1 MVATPEK
8 RTLQIP
14 LRLLLVED
22 SENDAML
29 LLRELRR
36 AGYEVDHERVY
47 TAEEMEKALRS
58 SWSVIIS
65 DYMMP
70 RFSAMEALEMANAS
84 GSDAPF
90 IVVSGRIGEDVAVEA
105 MRGGAYDYVMKGNL
119 SRLPQTVGRG
129 LEKAEERRQRRK
141 IEEELRRRDAIL
153 EAVRFAADQFLGEA
167 AGWEESIKTVLRRL
181 GEATEASR
189 VYVFENYTGEDGE
202 LWATQR
208 YEWVMPGISAQIDNP
223 VLKGMP
229 YEAAGFG
236 RWIRMLGRG
245 DLVHGHVRDLPESEQ
260 PELRAEEILSI
271 ALVPIF
277 VEGRWWGIIGFD
289 ECVEERV
296 WSAAE
301 VGALGAAAGTLGAAI
316 RRRQTEERLRG
327 SEERYRAVIEQATD
341 GIYLLDADT
350 RRFVETNPSFR
361 RMFGYTAGEIGEMEI
376 YDLVAH
382 PREDVD
388 ATIAGTLR
396 SKRRIVG
403 ERKYRRKDGILLD
416 VEVGVS
422 VISLDGRE
430 VICTI
435 VRDVTER
442 KKNEEALRASEAE
455 LRALFE
461 AMTDLIFVID
471 GEGRHLKVALTN
483 PSLLYRPPAEL
494 TGKTLHDIF
503 PTGQAEEFL
512 GHVRHVLRTRHSV
525 HFEYRLTIDRVEK
538 WFEATVSP
546 MLEDSVVWIARDIT
560 ERKRAEEALAQ
571 SEGRLRQIIET
582 EPECVKVLGANGS
595 LLEMNPAGLAMI
607 EADSL
612 EQVRGRSVYRYIA
625 PGHREAFVAL
635 TEKVLRGG
643 SGTLEFELVGLKG
656 TRRWLETHA
665 VPLRDSGGGDSGLL
679 AITRDVTKRKEAEKG
694 LRDAEF
700 KYRTLVEKIPATIYI
715 QMPQSNGAD
724 AYAVAYMSPQVEKL
738 LGHSAQRF
746 MENPGF
752 WNSVAHPEDLARM
765 LAETERTDRTGEP
778 FALEYRMLHKDG
790 GYRWIRDEAV
800 LVSDELGVPM
810 YWQGVFSDVTERKR
824 AEAAMKEGER
834 LYRTVIEQA
843 TENIFLIDVETRRIV
858 ESNRAFREALGYS
871 EEELHRMTLY
881 DIVAADRDS
890 VDRNL
895 RRTLE
900 EGRVSVGERRYRRK
914 DGTLL
919 DVEAGGS
926 IILRDGRQTLVAVA
940 HDITEWARAQYMLE
954 ERVAT
959 LSGIAGEFTLD
970 HPTKN
975 LMDDLARSVVNAS
988 TAVACGIVLI
998 GEGGGTVDLFGS
1010 YGFPEG
1016 YTASLSEAYRA
1027 GANSPSL
1034 EAFRSRRPVLMPDLR
1049 AHILADPLYAPVHR
1063 FVREVPWDV
1072 VYSLPLVSRGR
1083 ALGAI
1088 FFCFLPDAEPGE
1100 DEKVFLRAVA
1110 DQAAVAVENARL
1122 FSEARGKAAL
1132 EERQRLARELHDSV
1146 SQALYGIAL
1155 GVETAR
1161 ELLPDDPERAAEPL
1175 DYATTLAQA
1184 GMTEMR
1190 ALIFELRPESLEKE
1204 GLVAALEKQ
1213 AAAVQAR
1220 HGIRVEAE
1228 LDREPEA
1235 SLEVKEALYRV
1246 AQEALHNTVKHA
1258 RAANVKLKL
1267 EELPEGFT
1275 LGIFDDGVG
1284 FDARSDF
1291 PGHLGLKSMR
1301 ERATRLGGT
1310 LEVTSEPGHGVR
1322 ILAQVPR

>member
-1 MVATPEK
+1 MVATPER
-8 RTLQIP
+8 RTLKKP
-14 LRLLLVED
+14 LRVLLVED
-22 SENDAML
+22 SQNDALL
-29 LLRELRR
+29 LLRELRG

-47 TAEEMEKALRS
+47 TPEGMNEALRS
-58 SWSVIIS
+58 SWAVIIS
-65 DYMMP
+65 DYKMP

-105 MRGGAYDYVMKGNL
+105 IRGGAYDYVMKGDL
-119 SRLPQTVGRG
+119 SRVPQTVERG

-141 IEEELRRRDAIL
+141 IEQELERRDAIL

-167 AGWEESIKTVLRRL
+167 AGWEESVKAVLRRL

-189 VYVFENYTGEDGE
+189 VYVCENFTGEDGE
-202 LWATQR
+202 LWANLR
-208 YEWVMPGISAQIDNP
+208 YEWVARGITAQIDYP
-223 VLKGMP
+223 GLEGVP
-229 YEAAGFG
+229 YKAAGFG

-260 PELRAEEILSI
+260 PELRFEDILSI
-271 ALVPIF
+271 VLVPIF
-277 VEGRWWGIIGFD
+277 VEGRWWGYIGFD
-289 ECVEERV
+289 ECVEERE

-341 GIYLLDADT
+341 GIYLLAANS
-350 RRFVETNPSFR
+350 RRLVETNPSFQ
-361 RMFGYTAGEIGEMEI
+361 RMLGYTAEEIRDLCV
-376 YDLVAH
+376 YDFVAH

-388 ATIAGTLR
+388 ATIARTLR
-396 SKRRIVG
+396 ARRRIVG
-403 ERKYRRKDGILLD
+403 ERKYRRKDGALLD

-422 VISLDGRE
+422 VISLDGRD

-435 VRDVTER
+435 VRDVSER
-442 KKNEEALRASEAE
+442 KEAE
-455 LRALFE
+455 RRLQKAESRYRTLVERIPATIYIQMPRTAGADSYTVAYMSPQVEKILGHPPRKFE
-461 AMTDLIFVID
+461 EDPAFWNNLVHPEDLGRMLDETVRTDDTGEPFVMEYRMLHED
-471 GEGRHLKVALTN
+471 GEYRWIRDEAVLVSDERGN
-483 PSLLYRPPAEL
+483 PSYWQ
-494 TGKTLHDIF
+494 GVFSD
-503 PTGQAEEFL
+503 
-512 GHVRHVLRTRHSV
+512 V
-525 HFEYRLTIDRVEK
+525 
-538 WFEATVSP
+538 
-546 MLEDSVVWIARDIT
+546 T
-560 ERKRAEEALAQ
+560 ERKRAEEAMTR

-643 SGTLEFELVGLKG
+643 SGTLEFELIGLKG
-656 TRRWLETHA
+656 TRRWLDTHA
-665 VPLRDSGGGDSGLL
+665 VPLRDSEGRATGLL
-679 AITRDVTKRKEAEKG
+679 AITRD
-694 LRDAEF
+694 
-700 KYRTLVEKIPATIYI
+700 I
-715 QMPQSNGAD
+715 
-724 AYAVAYMSPQVEKL
+724 
-738 LGHSAQRF
+738 
-746 MENPGF
+746 
-752 WNSVAHPEDLARM
+752 
-765 LAETERTDRTGEP
+765 
-778 FALEYRMLHKDG
+778 
-790 GYRWIRDEAV
+790 
-800 LVSDELGVPM
+800 
-810 YWQGVFSDVTERKR
+810 TERKR
-824 AEAAMKEGER
+824 AEAALKESER

-843 TENIFLIDVETRRIV
+843 TENIFLIDVETTRIV

-890 VDRNL
+890 IDSNL

-900 EGRVSVGERRYRRK
+900 EGRASVGERKYRRK

-926 IILRDGRQTLVAVA
+926 VILRDGRQTLVAVA
-940 HDITEWARAQYMLE
+940 HDITERARAQHLLE

-959 LSGIAGEFTLD
+959 LSGIAGGLTLD
-970 HPTKN
+970 RPTET
-975 LMDDLARSVVNAS
+975 LVGDLARSAVGTS

-998 GEGGGTVDLFGS
+998 GEGDGAVDLFGA

-1016 YTASLSEAYRA
+1016 YTEGLREAYRT
-1027 GANSPSL
+1027 GVDSPSL
-1034 EAFRSRRPVLMPDLR
+1034 QAFRSRRPVLVRDLR
-1049 AHILADPLYAPVHR
+1049 SFILADPLYAPVHH
-1063 FVREVPWDV
+1063 FVREAPWDV
-1072 VYSLPLVSRGR
+1072 VYSLPLISRGR

-1088 FFCFLPDAEPGE
+1088 FFCFLPNQDPSE

-1122 FSEARGKAAL
+1122 FSEVRGKAAL

-1175 DYATTLAQA
+1175 AYATTLAEA

-1228 LDREPEA
+1228 LGKEPEV

-1258 RAANVKLKL
+1258 RSANVILKL
-1267 EELPEGFT
+1267 EELPEGYT
-1275 LGIFDDGVG
+1275 LGISDDGVG
-1284 FDARSDF
+1284 FDARNDF

-1310 LEVTSEPGHGVR
+1310 LEVASEPGHGVSIIAR
-1322 ILAQVPR
+1322 VPR

>member
-1 MVATPEK
+1 MVVTPER
-8 RTLQIP
+8 RTLKKP
-14 LRLLLVED
+14 LRVLLVED
-22 SENDAML
+22 SENDALL

-47 TAEEMEKALRS
+47 TQEGMREALRS

-65 DYMMP
+65 DYKMP
-70 RFSAMEALEMANAS
+70 RFSAMDALEMANAS

-90 IVVSGRIGEDVAVEA
+90 IVVSGRIGEAVAVEA

-119 SRLPQTVGRG
+119 SRLPQTVERG

-141 IEEELRRRDAIL
+141 IEQELRRRDAIL
-153 EAVRFAADQFLGEA
+153 EAVRFAADQFLGEV
-167 AGWEESIKTVLRRL
+167 AGWEESIKAVLRRL

-189 VYVFENYTGEDGE
+189 VYVCENFTGEDGE
-202 LWATQR
+202 LWATLR
-208 YEWVMPGISAQIDNP
+208 YEWVARGITAQIDYP
-223 VLKGMP
+223 GLEGVP
-229 YEAAGFG
+229 YKAAGFG
-236 RWIRMLGRG
+236 RWIHTLGRG

-260 PELRAEEILSI
+260 PELQFEDILSI
-271 ALVPIF
+271 VLVPIF
-277 VEGRWWGIIGFD
+277 VEGRWWGYIGFD
-289 ECVEERV
+289 ECVEERE

-301 VGALGAAAGTLGAAI
+301 VGALGAAAGTLGAAL

-341 GIYLLDADT
+341 GIYLLDANS
-350 RRFVETNPSFR
+350 RRLVETNPSFQ
-361 RMFGYTAGEIGEMEI
+361 RMLGYTEEEIRDLCV
-376 YDLVAH
+376 YDFVAH
-382 PREDVD
+382 SRENVD
-388 ATIAGTLR
+388 STIERTLESR
-396 SKRRIVG
+396 RRIVG
-403 ERKYRRKDGILLD
+403 ERKYRRKDGTLLD

-422 VISLDGRE
+422 VISLDGRD

-442 KKNEEALRASEAE
+442 K
-455 LRALFE
+455 
-461 AMTDLIFVID
+461 
-471 GEGRHLKVALTN
+471 
-483 PSLLYRPPAEL
+483 
-494 TGKTLHDIF
+494 
-503 PTGQAEEFL
+503 
-512 GHVRHVLRTRHSV
+512 
-525 HFEYRLTIDRVEK
+525 
-538 WFEATVSP
+538 
-546 MLEDSVVWIARDIT
+546 
-560 ERKRAEEALAQ
+560 RAEQALGR

-643 SGTLEFELVGLKG
+643 SGTLEFELIGLKG
-656 TRRWLETHA
+656 TRRWLDTHA
-665 VPLRDSGGGDSGLL
+665 VPLRDPEGRATGLL
-679 AITRDVTKRKEAEKG
+679 AITRD
-694 LRDAEF
+694 
-700 KYRTLVEKIPATIYI
+700 I
-715 QMPQSNGAD
+715 
-724 AYAVAYMSPQVEKL
+724 
-738 LGHSAQRF
+738 
-746 MENPGF
+746 
-752 WNSVAHPEDLARM
+752 
-765 LAETERTDRTGEP
+765 
-778 FALEYRMLHKDG
+778 
-790 GYRWIRDEAV
+790 
-800 LVSDELGVPM
+800 
-810 YWQGVFSDVTERKR
+810 TERKS
-824 AEAAMKEGER
+824 AEAALKESER

-871 EEELHRMTLY
+871 EEDLNRMTLY
-881 DIVAADRDS
+881 DVVAADRKS

-900 EGRVSVGERRYRRK
+900 KGRAAVGERKYRRK

-919 DVEAGGS
+919 DVEASGS
-926 IILRDGRQTLVAVA
+926 IIVRDGRQTLVAVA
-940 HDITEWARAQYMLE
+940 HDITERARAQHLLE

-959 LSGIAGEFTLD
+959 LSGIAAEQTLD
-970 HPTKN
+970 RPTET
-975 LMDDLARSVVNAS
+975 LVGDLAMSAVGTS

-998 GEGGGTVDLFGS
+998 GEGDGTVDLFGA

-1016 YTASLSEAYRA
+1016 YTEGLREAYRT
-1027 GANSPSL
+1027 GVDSPSL
-1034 EAFRSRRPVLMPDLR
+1034 QAFRSRRPVLVRDLR
-1049 AHILADPLYAPVHR
+1049 SFILADPLYAPVHR
-1063 FVREVPWDV
+1063 FVREAPWDV
-1072 VYSLPLVSRGR
+1072 VYSLPLISRGR

-1088 FFCFLPDAEPGE
+1088 FFCFLPRGEPGE

-1110 DQAAVAVENARL
+1110 DQAAIAVENARL
-1122 FSEARGKAAL
+1122 FSEVRGKAAL

-1175 DYATTLAQA
+1175 AYATTLAEA

-1213 AAAVQAR
+1213 AAAIQAR
-1220 HGIRVEAE
+1220 HGIRVDAE
-1228 LDREPEA
+1228 LDKEPEA

-1267 EELPEGFT
+1267 EELPEEFT
-1275 LGIFDDGVG
+1275 LGISDDGVG
-1284 FDARSDF
+1284 FDARNDF

-1310 LEVTSEPGHGVR
+1310 LEVASEPGHGVR
-1322 ILAQVPR
+1322 ILARVPR

>member
-1 MVATPEK
+1 VVTTPEK
-8 RTLQIP
+8 KTLHKP

-36 AGYEVDHERVY
+36 AGYEVDHEQVY
-47 TAEEMEKALRS
+47 TAEEMEEALRAQ
-58 SWSVIIS
+58 WDVIVS
-65 DYMMP
+65 DYWMP
-70 RFSAMEALEMANAS
+70 RFSAMEALGMATAS

-105 MRGGAYDYVMKGNL
+105 MRGGAYDYVMKGDL
-119 SRLPQTVGRG
+119 SRLPQTVERG
-129 LEKAEERRQRRK
+129 LEKAGEQRQRRK
-141 IEEELRRRDAIL
+141 VEEELERRDAIL
-153 EAVRFAADQFLGEA
+153 DAVRFAADQFLGEA
-167 AGWEESIKTVLRRL
+167 AGWEESIKAVLRRL
-181 GEATEASR
+181 GEATQASR
-189 VYVFENYTGEDGE
+189 VYVFENHADGDGD
-202 LWATQR
+202 LRATMG
-208 YEWVMPGISAQIDNP
+208 YEWSAPGISIQIDNP
-223 VLKGMP
+223 VLQGLS
-229 YEAAGFG
+229 YEVAGFG
-236 RWIRMLGRG
+236 RWIEMLGRG
-245 DLVHGHVRDLPESEQ
+245 DPVHGHVRELPEIEQ
-260 PELRAEEILSI
+260 TELRAEEILSI
-271 ALVPIF
+271 AVVPIF
-277 VEGRWWGIIGFD
+277 VEGRWWGFIGFD
-289 ECVEERV
+289 ECVEERE

-316 RRRQTEERLRG
+316 RRRRTEEQLRG

-341 GIYLLDADT
+341 GIYLLDVET

-361 RMFGYTAGEIGEMEI
+361 TMFGYGSEEIRDMEI

-388 ATIAGTLR
+388 ATIERTLR
-396 SKRRIVG
+396 SGRRIVG
-403 ERKYRRKDGILLD
+403 ERKYRRKDGHLLD

-422 VISLDGRE
+422 VISLEGRD

-442 KKNEEALRASEAE
+442 KRNEEALRASEAE

-471 GEGRHLKVALTN
+471 GKGRHLKVALTN
-483 PSLLYRPPAEL
+483 PSLLYRPLPEI
-494 TGKTLHDIF
+494 TGRTLHDIF
-503 PTGQAEEFL
+503 PTGQADEFL
-512 GHVRHVLRTRHSV
+512 GHVRHVLRMRQSV
-525 HFEYRLTIDRVEK
+525 HFEYGLTIDRVEK

-546 MLEDSVVWIARDIT
+546 MLEDSVVWVARDIT
-560 ERKRAEEALAQ
+560 ERKSSEQALAR

-582 EPECVKVLGANGS
+582 EPECVKVLGANGA

-612 EQVRGRSVYRYIA
+612 EQVRGRSVYRHIA
-625 PGHREAFVAL
+625 PAHREAFVAL

-665 VPLRDSGGGDSGLL
+665 VPLRDAGDGGSGLL
-679 AITRDVTKRKEAEKG
+679 AITRDVT
-694 LRDAEF
+694 
-700 KYRTLVEKIPATIYI
+700 
-715 QMPQSNGAD
+715 
-724 AYAVAYMSPQVEKL
+724 
-738 LGHSAQRF
+738 
-746 MENPGF
+746 
-752 WNSVAHPEDLARM
+752 
-765 LAETERTDRTGEP
+765 
-778 FALEYRMLHKDG
+778 
-790 GYRWIRDEAV
+790 
-800 LVSDELGVPM
+800 
-810 YWQGVFSDVTERKR
+810 ERKLNEV
-824 AEAAMKEGER
+824 ALKQSEK

-881 DIVAADRDS
+881 DVVAADRGS
-890 VDRNL
+890 VDANI
-895 RRTLE
+895 RRIMQE
-900 EGRVSVGERRYRRK
+900 ISPSVGERKYVRK
-914 DGTLL
+914 DGSLL
-919 DVEAGGS
+919 HVEVSAGV
-926 IILRDGRQTLVAVA
+926 IVRDGRQTLVGVA
-940 HDITEWARAQYMLE
+940 HDITERVRAQQLLE

-959 LSGIAGEFTLD
+959 LSGIAGELTMERQMESVL
-970 HPTKN
+970 
-975 LMDDLARSVVNAS
+975 DDLARSVVNTS
-988 TAVACGIVLI
+988 TAVACGVVLI
-998 GEGGGTVDLFGS
+998 GEQEGAVNLFGS
-1010 YGFPEG
+1010 YGLPEG

-1027 GANSPSL
+1027 GVTSPSL
-1034 EAFRSRRPVLMPDLR
+1034 EAFRTRRPVLVRDLR
-1049 AHILADPLYAPVHR
+1049 SLILADPLYTSVHHY
-1063 FVREVPWDV
+1063 VREAPWDV
-1072 VYSLPLVSRGR
+1072 TYSLPLITRGR

-1175 DYATTLAQA
+1175 DYATTLAEA

-1228 LDREPEA
+1228 LDREPGV

-1258 RAANVKLKL
+1258 RATNVKLKL
-1267 EELPEGFT
+1267 EESPEGLT
-1275 LGIFDDGVG
+1275 LGISDDGVG
-1284 FDARSDF
+1284 FDSRKEF

-1301 ERATRLGGT
+1301 ERATRLGGA
-1310 LEVTSEPGHGVR
+1310 LEVASEPGQGVR
-1322 ILAQVPR
+1322 IIARVPR

>member
-1 MVATPEK
+1 VVATPEK
-8 RTLQIP
+8 RTLRKP
-14 LRLLLVED
+14 LRVLLVED
-22 SENDAML
+22 SENDAVL
-29 LLRELRR
+29 LLRTLRR

-47 TAEEMEKALRS
+47 TAQEMKEALRT
-58 SWSVIIS
+58 SWEIIIS
-65 DYMMP
+65 DYRMP
-70 RFSAMEALEMANAS
+70 RFSAMDALEMANAA

-105 MRGGAYDYVMKGNL
+105 MRSGAYDYVMKSNL
-119 SRLPQTVGRG
+119 SRLPQTVERG
-129 LEKAEERRQRRK
+129 LEKAEERRKRRK
-141 IEEELRRRDAIL
+141 IEEELERRDAIL
-153 EAVRFAADQFLGEA
+153 EAVRFAADHFLGEA
-167 AGWEESIKTVLRRL
+167 AGWEESVKAVLRRL

-189 VYVFENYTGEDGE
+189 VYVCENYTGEDGE
-202 LWATQR
+202 LWATLR
-208 YEWVMPGISAQIDNP
+208 YEWVARGITAQIDYP
-223 VLKGMP
+223 GLKVVP
-229 YEAAGFG
+229 YKATGFG
-236 RWIRMLGRG
+236 RWIRTLGRG
-245 DLVHGHVRDLPESEQ
+245 DLIHSHVRDLPESEQ
-260 PELRAEEILSI
+260 PELQFEDILSI
-271 ALVPIF
+271 VLVPIF
-277 VEGRWWGIIGFD
+277 VEGRWWGYIGFD
-289 ECVEERV
+289 ECVEERE

-316 RRRQTEERLRG
+316 RRRSTEEQLRG

-341 GIYLLDADT
+341 GIYLLDVET

-361 RMFGYTAGEIGEMEI
+361 TMFGYAPEEIENMEI

-388 ATIAGTLR
+388 ATIGRTLR
-396 SKRRIVG
+396 SGRRIVG
-403 ERKYRRKDGILLD
+403 ERKYRRKDGALLD

-422 VISLDGRE
+422 VISVEGRD

-442 KKNEEALRASEAE
+442 RRNEE
-455 LRALFE
+455 
-461 AMTDLIFVID
+461 
-471 GEGRHLKVALTN
+471 
-483 PSLLYRPPAEL
+483 LL
-494 TGKTLHDIF
+494 
-503 PTGQAEEFL
+503 
-512 GHVRHVLRTRHSV
+512 
-525 HFEYRLTIDRVEK
+525 
-538 WFEATVSP
+538 
-546 MLEDSVVWIARDIT
+546 AR
-560 ERKRAEEALAQ
+560 

-582 EPECVKVLGANGS
+582 EPECVKVLGANGE

-625 PGHREAFVAL
+625 PGHREAFIAL

-665 VPLRDSGGGDSGLL
+665 VPLRDAGDGGSGLL
-679 AITRDVTKRKEAEKG
+679 AITRDVT
-694 LRDAEF
+694 
-700 KYRTLVEKIPATIYI
+700 
-715 QMPQSNGAD
+715 
-724 AYAVAYMSPQVEKL
+724 
-738 LGHSAQRF
+738 
-746 MENPGF
+746 
-752 WNSVAHPEDLARM
+752 
-765 LAETERTDRTGEP
+765 
-778 FALEYRMLHKDG
+778 
-790 GYRWIRDEAV
+790 
-800 LVSDELGVPM
+800 
-810 YWQGVFSDVTERKR
+810 ERKR
-824 AEAAMKEGER
+824 NEEALRQSEK

-843 TENIFLIDVETRRIV
+843 TENIFLVDVETRRIV

-871 EEELHRMTLY
+871 EEELHAMTLY
-881 DIVAADRDS
+881 DVVAADPES
-890 VDRNL
+890 VDANI
-895 RRTLE
+895 RRILE
-900 EGRVSVGERRYRRK
+900 QIDPSVGERRYVRK
-914 DGTLL
+914 DGSLL
-919 DVEAGGS
+919 HVEVSAGV
-926 IILRDGRQTLVAVA
+926 IVRDGRVTLVGVA
-940 HDITEWARAQYMLE
+940 HDITERARAQSMLE

-959 LSGIAGEFTLD
+959 LSGIAGELTLER
-970 HPTKN
+970 PTESV
-975 LMDDLARSVVNAS
+975 LGDLARSVVNTS
-988 TAVACGIVLI
+988 TAIACGVVLI
-998 GEGGGTVDLFGS
+998 GEQDGAVDLFGS

-1016 YTASLSEAYRA
+1016 YTDRLSEAYRA
-1027 GANSPSL
+1027 GVNSPSL
-1034 EAFRSRRPVLMPDLR
+1034 EAYRTRRPVLVRDLR
-1049 AHILADPLYAPVHR
+1049 ARILADPLYAPVHR
-1063 FVREVPWDV
+1063 YVREAAWDV
-1072 VYSLPLVSRGR
+1072 TYSLPLITRGR

-1175 DYATTLAQA
+1175 EYATTLAEA

-1220 HGIRVEAE
+1220 HGVRVVAE
-1228 LDREPEA
+1228 LDSEPEA

-1267 EELPEGFT
+1267 EVLPEEFT
-1275 LGIFDDGVG
+1275 LGISDDGVG
-1284 FDARSDF
+1284 FDAQNDF

-1310 LEVTSEPGHGVR
+1310 LEVASEPGQGVR
-1322 ILAQVPR
+1322 ILARVPR

>member
-1 MVATPEK
+1 
-8 RTLQIP
+8 

-36 AGYEVDHERVY
+36 AGYEVDHEQVY
-47 TAEEMEKALRS
+47 TAEEMEEALRAQ
-58 SWSVIIS
+58 WDVIVS
-65 DYMMP
+65 DYWMP
-70 RFSAMEALEMANAS
+70 RFSAMEALGMATAS

-105 MRGGAYDYVMKGNL
+105 MRGGAYDYVMKGDL
-119 SRLPQTVGRG
+119 SRLPQTVERG
-129 LEKAEERRQRRK
+129 LEKAGEQRQRRK
-141 IEEELRRRDAIL
+141 VEEELERRDAIL
-153 EAVRFAADQFLGEA
+153 DAVRFAADQFLGEA
-167 AGWEESIKTVLRRL
+167 AGWEESIKAVLRRL
-181 GEATEASR
+181 GEATQASR
-189 VYVFENYTGEDGE
+189 VYVFENHADGDGD
-202 LWATQR
+202 LRATMG
-208 YEWVMPGISAQIDNP
+208 YEWSAPGISIQIDNP
-223 VLKGMP
+223 VLQGLS

-236 RWIRMLGRG
+236 RWIEMLGRG
-245 DLVHGHVRDLPESEQ
+245 DPVHGHVRELPEIEQ
-260 PELRAEEILSI
+260 TELRAEEILSI
-271 ALVPIF
+271 AVVPIF
-277 VEGRWWGIIGFD
+277 VEGRWWGFIGFD
-289 ECVEERV
+289 ECVEERE

-316 RRRQTEERLRG
+316 RRRRTEEQLRG

-341 GIYLLDADT
+341 GIYLLDVET

-361 RMFGYTAGEIGEMEI
+361 TMFGYGSEEIRDMEI

-388 ATIAGTLR
+388 ATIERTLR
-396 SKRRIVG
+396 SGRRIVG
-403 ERKYRRKDGILLD
+403 ERKYRRKDGHLLD

-422 VISLDGRE
+422 VISLEGRD

-442 KKNEEALRASEAE
+442 KRNEEALRASEAE

-471 GEGRHLKVALTN
+471 GKGRHLKVALTN
-483 PSLLYRPPAEL
+483 PSLLYRPLPEI
-494 TGKTLHDIF
+494 TGRTLHDIF
-503 PTGQAEEFL
+503 PTGQADEFL
-512 GHVRHVLRTRHSV
+512 GHVRHVLRMRQSV
-525 HFEYRLTIDRVEK
+525 HFEYGLTIDRVEK

-546 MLEDSVVWIARDIT
+546 MLEDSVVWVARDIT
-560 ERKRAEEALAQ
+560 ERKSSEQALAR

-582 EPECVKVLGANGS
+582 EPECVKVLGANGA

-612 EQVRGRSVYRYIA
+612 EQVRGRSVYRHIA
-625 PGHREAFVAL
+625 PAHREAFVAL

-665 VPLRDSGGGDSGLL
+665 VPLRDAGDGGSGLL
-679 AITRDVTKRKEAEKG
+679 AITRDVT
-694 LRDAEF
+694 
-700 KYRTLVEKIPATIYI
+700 
-715 QMPQSNGAD
+715 
-724 AYAVAYMSPQVEKL
+724 
-738 LGHSAQRF
+738 
-746 MENPGF
+746 
-752 WNSVAHPEDLARM
+752 
-765 LAETERTDRTGEP
+765 
-778 FALEYRMLHKDG
+778 
-790 GYRWIRDEAV
+790 
-800 LVSDELGVPM
+800 
-810 YWQGVFSDVTERKR
+810 ERKLNEV
-824 AEAAMKEGER
+824 ALKQSEK

-881 DIVAADRDS
+881 DVVAADRGS
-890 VDRNL
+890 VDANI
-895 RRTLE
+895 RRIMQE
-900 EGRVSVGERRYRRK
+900 ISPSVGERKYVRK
-914 DGTLL
+914 DGSLL
-919 DVEAGGS
+919 HVEVSAGV
-926 IILRDGRQTLVAVA
+926 IVRDGRQTLVGVA
-940 HDITEWARAQYMLE
+940 HDITERVRAQQLLE
-954 ERVAT
+954 ERVST
-959 LSGIAGEFTLD
+959 LSSIAGELTMERQMESVL
-970 HPTKN
+970 
-975 LMDDLARSVVNAS
+975 DDLARSVVNTS
-988 TAVACGIVLI
+988 TAVACGVVLI
-998 GEGGGTVDLFGS
+998 GEQEGAVNLFGS
-1010 YGFPEG
+1010 YGLPEG

-1027 GANSPSL
+1027 GVTSPSL
-1034 EAFRSRRPVLMPDLR
+1034 EAFRTRRPVLVRDLR
-1049 AHILADPLYAPVHR
+1049 SLILADPLYTSVHHY
-1063 FVREVPWDV
+1063 VREAPWDV
-1072 VYSLPLVSRGR
+1072 TYSLPLITRGR

-1175 DYATTLAQA
+1175 DYATTLAEA

-1228 LDREPEA
+1228 LDREPGV

-1258 RAANVKLKL
+1258 RATNVKLKL
-1267 EELPEGFT
+1267 EESPEGFT
-1275 LGIFDDGVG
+1275 LGISDDGVG
-1284 FDARSDF
+1284 FDSRKEF

-1301 ERATRLGGT
+1301 ERATRLGGA
-1310 LEVTSEPGHGVR
+1310 LEVASEPGQGVR
-1322 ILAQVPR
+1322 IIARVPR

>member
-8 RTLQIP
+8 RTLQKP
-14 LRLLLVED
+14 LRVLLVED

-47 TAEEMEKALRS
+47 TAEGMKEALRS
-58 SWSVIIS
+58 SWGVIIS
-65 DYMMP
+65 DYSMP
-70 RFSAMEALEMANAS
+70 RFSAMEALEMANGS
-84 GSDAPF
+84 GSHAPF
-90 IVVSGRIGEDVAVEA
+90 IVVSGRIGEDVAVETI
-105 MRGGAYDYVMKGNL
+105 RGGAYDYVMKGNL
-119 SRLPQTVGRG
+119 ARLPQTVERG

-141 IEEELRRRDAIL
+141 IEQELERRDAIL
-153 EAVRFAADQFLGEA
+153 EAVRLASDQFLGEE
-167 AGWEESIKTVLRRL
+167 AGWEESVKAVLRRL
-181 GEATEASR
+181 GEAAQTSR
-189 VYVFENYTGEDGE
+189 AYMFESQTDEDGE
-202 LWATQR
+202 LRGAMR
-208 YEWVMPGISAQIDNP
+208 YEWTAEGVTSQMENP
-223 VLKGMP
+223 LARSIAYK
-229 YEAAGFG
+229 EAGYG
-236 RWIRMLGRG
+236 RWIEALGRG
-245 DLVHGHVRDLPESEQ
+245 ELVYGHTREFPEHEQ
-260 PELRAEEILSI
+260 WALREQDVLSI
-271 ALVPIF
+271 VLVPIF
-277 VEGRWWGIIGFD
+277 VEGRLWGHIGFD
-289 ECVEERV
+289 ECARERE

-301 VGALGAAAGTLGAAI
+301 VSALGAAAGTLGAAI
-316 RRRQTEERLRG
+316 RRRQMEGRLRG

-341 GIYLLDADT
+341 GIYLLDVGT

-361 RMFGYTAGEIGEMEI
+361 AMFGYDPEEIQGMEI

-388 ATIAGTLR
+388 ATIERTL
-396 SKRRIVG
+396 SSGRRIVG
-403 ERKYRRKDGILLD
+403 ERTYRHKDGALLD

-422 VISLDGRE
+422 VISLEGRD

-442 KKNEEALRASEAE
+442 KRNEEALRASEAE

-483 PSLLYRPPAEL
+483 PSLLYRPPTEI
-494 TGKTLHDIF
+494 TGKTLHDIL
-503 PTGQAEEFL
+503 PTGQADEFL
-512 GHVRHVLRTRHSV
+512 GHVRHVLRTRQSV
-525 HFEYRLTIDRVEK
+525 HFEYRLAINEVEM

-546 MLEDSVVWIARDIT
+546 MLEDSVVWVARDIT
-560 ERKRAEEALAQ
+560 VRKRAEEALAQ

-612 EQVRGRSVYRYIA
+612 EQVRGKSVYRYIA
-625 PGHREAFVAL
+625 PGQREAFVAL

-643 SGTLEFELVGLKG
+643 SGTLEFELIGLKG
-656 TRRWLETHA
+656 TRRWLDTHA
-665 VPLRDSGGGDSGLL
+665 VPLRDSEGRASGLL
-679 AITRDVTKRKEAEKG
+679 AITRD
-694 LRDAEF
+694 
-700 KYRTLVEKIPATIYI
+700 I
-715 QMPQSNGAD
+715 
-724 AYAVAYMSPQVEKL
+724 
-738 LGHSAQRF
+738 
-746 MENPGF
+746 
-752 WNSVAHPEDLARM
+752 
-765 LAETERTDRTGEP
+765 
-778 FALEYRMLHKDG
+778 
-790 GYRWIRDEAV
+790 
-800 LVSDELGVPM
+800 
-810 YWQGVFSDVTERKR
+810 TERKR
-824 AEAAMKEGER
+824 AEAALKESER

-871 EEELHRMTLY
+871 EEDLERMTLY
-881 DIVAADRDS
+881 DVVAADRKS

-900 EGRVSVGERRYRRK
+900 EGRASVGERRYRRK
-914 DGTLL
+914 DGTFL

-926 IILRDGRQTLVAVA
+926 IIVRDGRQTLVAVA
-940 HDITEWARAQYMLE
+940 HDITERARAQHLLE

-959 LSGIAGEFTLD
+959 LSGIAGGLTLD
-970 HPTKN
+970 RPTET
-975 LMDDLARSVVNAS
+975 LVGDLARSAVGTS
-988 TAVACGIVLI
+988 TAVACGMVLI
-998 GEGGGTVDLFGS
+998 GEEDGAVDLFGA

-1016 YTASLSEAYRA
+1016 YTEGLRQAYRT
-1027 GANSPSL
+1027 GVDSPSL
-1034 EAFRSRRPVLMPDLR
+1034 EAFRTRRPVLVHDLR
-1049 AHILADPLYAPVHR
+1049 SFILAEQLYAPVHR
-1063 FVREVPWDV
+1063 FVREAPWDV
-1072 VYSLPLVSRGR
+1072 VYSLPLISRGR

-1088 FFCFLPDAEPGE
+1088 FFCFLPDQEPSE

-1110 DQAAVAVENARL
+1110 DQAAVAVENDRL

-1132 EERQRLARELHDSV
+1132 EERQKLARELHDSV

-1161 ELLPDDPERAAEPL
+1161 ELLPEDPVRAAEPL
-1175 DYATTLAQA
+1175 DYATTLAEA

-1204 GLVAALEKQ
+1204 GLIAALEKQ

-1220 HGIRVEAE
+1220 HGIRVEAD
-1228 LDREPEA
+1228 LRGEPEA

-1267 EELPEGFT
+1267 EERPEGFT
-1275 LGIFDDGVG
+1275 LGISDDGGG
-1284 FDARSDF
+1284 FEPQNDF

-1310 LEVTSEPGHGVR
+1310 LEVTSEPGYGARILVR
-1322 ILAQVPR
+1322 IPR